1 MKENKQKKTIVVTVR
16 LSTSQVEELARLI
29 STKELKPGPG
39 AAIQYLINQSMI
51 LN

>member
-1 MKENKQKKTIVVTVR
+1 MKENKHKKTIVVTVR

-29 STKELKPGPG
+29 TTKELKPGPG
-39 AAIQYLINQSMI
+39 SAIQYLINQSMI